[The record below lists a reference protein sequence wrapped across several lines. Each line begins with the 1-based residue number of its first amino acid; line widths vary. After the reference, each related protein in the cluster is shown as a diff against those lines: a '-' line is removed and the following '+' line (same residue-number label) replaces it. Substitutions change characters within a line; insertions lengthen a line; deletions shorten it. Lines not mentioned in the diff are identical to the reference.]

1 MGSLG
6 PRGPGQNDPVPGG
19 TEDGLGGTNSMKRTR
34 AALKAGLGIVATGL
48 MVVGCG
54 AETDP
59 DKASSQSTVTTTPT
73 ATPSATP
80 SKPAGLASIPP
91 AKKPTKATLKPT
103 TKAIIKPT
111 KKPTRKPTVR
121 VTTKPKPT
129 PTSTKPRPT
138 RTTEDVY
145 YANCTE
151 VRAAGAAPIRRGQ
164 PGYSSKLDRDND
176 GVACE
181 N

>member
-1 MGSLG
+1 M
-6 PRGPGQNDPVPGG
+6 
-19 TEDGLGGTNSMKRTR
+19 GGTNSMKRTS
-34 AALKAGLGIVATGL
+34 AALKVGIGIVATGL

-54 AETDP
+54 AETDTG
-59 DKASSQSTVTTTPT
+59 KASSQTTATTTAT

-80 SKPAGLASIPP
+80 SKPAGLASIPS

-103 TKAIIKPT
+103 TKPTLKAT

-129 PTSTKPRPT
+129 PTPTPTKPRPT
-138 RTTEDVY
+138 KTTEDVY

-151 VRAAGAAPIRRGQ
+151 VRAAGAAPIRRGE
-164 PGYSSKLDRDND
+164 PGYSTKLDRDKD